1 MSKQISTKTTIRNL
15 TAEIKKTFVK
25 KDAFTPVQTA
35 ANAAIKSLGVDGNTV
50 NFYTSTDKSGT
61 AAFSVDF
68 PSELFLDQTKTTFVA
83 KFKFDAATYPGATDP
98 KLDGKPVMVL
108 AVKGENPDSCT
119 YSFLSMAALVDT
131 YKAKAVGK
139 DASTTVTIAGYEV
152 DVKVNVSAAA
162 GNALTLKDDGLYVPT
177 PEEVD
182 ISGKADKVTGATTGN
197 LAALDGEGN
206 LTDSGKKPADFVGA
220 EAGKRLM
227 TDAEGEKLAGVSEG
241 ATKTAASSTN
251 GNVNIDGKE
260 VVVYTEPENVLHD
273 EDVEDFSAEE
283 IAALLADGLRHE
295 EVSSMAK
302 AKVKTLLGTGLAALC
317 SHIKQCNTALGD
329 LSEATANGFEETDD
343 ILHEKQDVTAAVS
356 FTIPVDGWG
365 EDDSSPGYFC
375 CDIPIA
381 GLLAT
386 DIVDVTV
393 LPGFY
398 DVAGA
403 VGFIATESLEGK
415 LRLRAAK
422 APTEKISAQ
431 YHITSTVKYTAAQE
445 GGT

>member
-25 KDAFTPVQTA
+25 KDAFTPVQAA

-206 LTDSGKKPADFVGA
+206 LTLLAPGREIA
-220 EAGKRLM
+220 ERIYSRHRLLTHFFM
-227 TDAEGEKLAGVSEG
+227 QLGVDEKTAAEDACKAEHILSEQTLEKIRERAIETDAEL
-241 ATKTAASSTN
+241 
-251 GNVNIDGKE
+251 GK
-260 VVVYTEPENVLHD
+260 
-273 EDVEDFSAEE
+273 
-283 IAALLADGLRHE
+283 
-295 EVSSMAK
+295 
-302 AKVKTLLGTGLAALC
+302 
-317 SHIKQCNTALGD
+317 
-329 LSEATANGFEETDD
+329 
-343 ILHEKQDVTAAVS
+343 
-356 FTIPVDGWG
+356 
-365 EDDSSPGYFC
+365 
-375 CDIPIA
+375 
-381 GLLAT
+381 
-386 DIVDVTV
+386 
-393 LPGFY
+393 
-398 DVAGA
+398 
-403 VGFIATESLEGK
+403 
-415 LRLRAAK
+415 
-422 APTEKISAQ
+422 
-431 YHITSTVKYTAAQE
+431 TVK
-445 GGT
+445 